1 MGKIKAVTSLIQGV
15 AKYTKTGC
23 RLISKERNIP
33 VKPFELPFSTVHGY
47 KDVVKVETGFGKGS
61 KIITT
66 YFDDFNDFDNKL
78 VGRVIQEFQDGKEVS
93 KIVKKFNRTKAYEPN
108 KIYNIFSTKSAIYK
122 NGVKSREIE
131 DKFVLGSL
139 RESPVT
145 HLRFDIKKIKGAKR
159 LETQLY
165 EELIAGSGRTKY
177 LETSAKRLGDGRVIN
192 KTLSGNLANMDEI
205 AKDPYLYIRNC
216 KPEDFATSVARMAD
230 ETQKTVNT
238 KIPFKLIKIDR
249 EMAAGYCSR
258 NEIAIDLGKHCTH
271 TALVN
276 SINHEY
282 RHKHQHVFID
292 NLKRSF
298 SNMFKAS
305 EKRTKMSFKEKLYAL
320 RSYFA
325 ETFYCHPERSQ
336 KLYHMNF
343 MERDARK
350 AGSRAVR
357 EYERFS
363 YNLAQNFSAPCKI
376 FKYAYDPSRLERL
389 KNAAILG

>member
-1 MGKIKAVTSLIQGV
+1 M
-15 AKYTKTGC
+15 
-23 RLISKERNIP
+23 
-33 VKPFELPFSTVHGY
+33 
-47 KDVVKVETGFGKGS
+47 
-61 KIITT
+61 
-66 YFDDFNDFDNKL
+66 
-78 VGRVIQEFQDGKEVS
+78 
-93 KIVKKFNRTKAYEPN
+93 
-108 KIYNIFSTKSAIYK
+108 
-122 NGVKSREIE
+122 
-131 DKFVLGSL
+131 
-139 RESPVT
+139 T
-145 HLRFDIKKIKGAKR
+145 HLRFDLKEIKGAKR

-177 LETSAKRLGDGRVIN
+177 LETTAKRLRDGRVIN

-238 KIPFKLIKIDR
+238 KIPFKLINIDR
-249 EMAAGYCSR
+249 EMAAGHCGR
-258 NEIAIDLGKHCTH
+258 NEIAIDLDKHYNYT
-271 TALVN
+271 TLVD

-320 RSYFA
+320 KCYFA
-325 ETFYCHPERSQ
+325 ERFYCHPEQSR
-336 KLYHMNF
+336 KLYHINF

-350 AGSRAVR
+350 AGSRAATA
-357 EYERFS
+357 YETHS
-363 YNLAQNFSAPCKI
+363 YNLAKNFSAPCEI
-376 FKYAYDPSRLERL
+376 FKYADDPSRLERL
-389 KNAAILG
+389 KSKLY